1 MKIKF
6 ETWSM
11 LEMNI
16 IESKNDKLI
25 FFGTKRNNVSY
36 EKKISIEQNLENSF
50 YNKFN
55 ELGVWNWVRDF
66 DKLAEYEPLP
76 DGFSWSLNANIKD
89 KKIKSSGNNTYP
101 KSYNE
106 LIKFF
111 DKISG
116 INNFK
121 NLRYYKDSQM
131 DMVIDGY

>member
-6 ETWSM
+6 ETWSW

-25 FFGTKRNNVSY
+25 FFGTKRNNDSY
-36 EKKISIEQNLENSF
+36 EKKISIEQNLQNSF
-50 YNKFN
+50 YDKFN
-55 ELGVWNWVRDF
+55 ELGVWNWVKDF

-76 DGFSWSLNANIKD
+76 DGFSWNLSANIKD

-106 LIKFF
+106 LIRFF

-121 NLRYYKDSQM
+121 NLRYYDDSEI